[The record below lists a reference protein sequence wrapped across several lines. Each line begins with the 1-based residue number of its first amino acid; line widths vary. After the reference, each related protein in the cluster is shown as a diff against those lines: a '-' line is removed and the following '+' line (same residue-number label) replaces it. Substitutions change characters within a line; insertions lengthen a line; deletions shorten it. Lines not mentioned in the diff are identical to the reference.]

1 MKKNRFRNIL
11 LFLMIL
17 PLICFHA
24 CVREKSGSVP
34 QLGKDPVK
42 KVIAAMTLEEKAML
56 VVGTGMTME
65 IPDSIVALFLEGEN
79 PFARRQDQDVDS
91 AYTAMVGKIRKLV
104 PGAAGR
110 TAEISRLGIPAMV
123 LADGPAGLRISPT
136 RKDDPDTYYCTAFPI
151 ATLLASTWDT
161 ELIYSVGQA
170 YGNEILE
177 YGVDV
182 LLAPGMNIH
191 RNPLCGR
198 NFEYYSEDPLVT
210 GKMAAAMING
220 IESQGVGTSIK
231 HFAVNNQETNRNT
244 VNTIVSERALREIY
258 LEGFRIAVEEAQPWS
273 VMSSYN
279 KLNGPYTSES
289 HDLLTKILRDDWGF
303 KGYVMTD
310 WGGGTDA
317 VAQMKAGND
326 VLMPGNPN
334 QSKEIVNAV
343 KEGNLD
349 ETVLDK
355 NAERIL
361 NILLETPRFKG
372 YEYTN
377 KPDLEGH
384 ALVARQAATEGMVL
398 LKNEN
403 KALPLPEDINK
414 IAAFGNTSYE
424 IITGGTGSGDVNEA
438 YSIALVEGLEDGG
451 YAIDESLQEEYLSY
465 VKECKANQP
474 RQRFS
479 FMSTPAPI
487 PEMAVADKLA
497 DKMANETD
505 IALITIG
512 RNSGEGRDREEEGD
526 FCLTDIEKSL
536 IQTVSQA
543 FQAQGKK
550 AIVVLNIAGVI
561 ETVSWRDIPDAILLA
576 WQPGQE
582 AGNSIVDVISGKV
595 NPSGKLAS
603 TFPVSYQDVPS
614 AKNFPGIEL
623 EVPESER
630 EEEGGFGFRRRVPA
644 EVVYEEDIYVGY
656 RYYNTFDVPVSYEF
670 GYGLSYTQFEYSN
683 IQISSKKFKNKL
695 TVSVDIKN
703 TGEVAGREVVQ
714 VYLSAPAGKLDEP
727 EEELAAFGKTKL
739 LEPGETQ
746 PLSFVINKIDLA
758 SFDTDAS
765 AWVAEA
771 GRYNVKI
778 GASSKDIRQT
788 ASFELKKEFTLKKV
802 NRALSPKKKISW
814 GNTMPE

>member
-1 MKKNRFRNIL
+1 MKKNRFSNIL
-11 LFLMIL
+11 LFLMVL
-17 PLICFHA
+17 PLICFYA
-24 CVREKSGSVP
+24 CIQGKSGSVP

-42 KVIAAMTLEEKAML
+42 KVIAAMTLEEKAIL
-56 VVGTGMTME
+56 VVGTGMFME
-65 IPDSIVALFLEGEN
+65 IPDSILALFPEGEN

-91 AYTAMVGKIRKLV
+91 AYKAMVEKIRKLV

-110 TAEISRLGIPAMV
+110 TPEISRLGIPTMV

-161 ELIYSVGQA
+161 ELINSVGQA

-177 YGVDV
+177 YGVDI

-210 GKMAAAMING
+210 GKMAAAMVNG

-244 VNTIVSERALREIY
+244 VNVIISERALREIY
-258 LEGFRIAVEEAQPWS
+258 LEGFRIAVEEAQPWT

-326 VLMPGNPN
+326 VIMPGNPN

-343 KEGNLD
+343 KEGDLD
-349 ETVLDK
+349 ETVLDI
-355 NAERIL
+355 NVERIL

-384 ALVARQAATEGMVL
+384 AQVARQAATEGMVL

-403 KALPLPEDINK
+403 KALPLAEDTKK

-438 YSIALVEGLEDGG
+438 YSIALVEGLENEG

-465 VKECKANQP
+465 VKENRAKQP
-474 RQRFS
+474 RRRFS
-479 FMSTPAPI
+479 FMSASAPV
-487 PEMAVADKLA
+487 PEMPVADKLA
-497 DKMANETD
+497 GKMANETD

-526 FCLTDIEKSL
+526 FYLTDTEKSL

-550 AIVVLNIAGVI
+550 AIVILNIAGVI

-614 AKNFPGIEL
+614 VKNFPGIEL

-630 EEEGGFGFRRRVPA
+630 AEEGGRGFRRRVPA

-656 RYYNTFDVPVSYEF
+656 RYYNTFDVPVAYEF

-695 TVSVDIKN
+695 TVSMDIKN

-714 VYLSAPAGKLDEP
+714 VYLSAPAGKLDKP

-746 PLSFVINKIDLA
+746 TLSFVINKIDLA

-765 AWVAEA
+765 AWVADV
-771 GRYNVKI
+771 GNYTVKV
-778 GASSKDIRQT
+778 GASSKDIKQT
-788 ASFELKKEFTLKKV
+788 IIFELGKELIVKQV
-802 NRALSPKKKISW
+802 NKALTPQREMQTIK
-814 GNTMPE
+814 P